1 MTSQENMTVR
11 AFIARSLRPWRFR
24 VWTAHIASF
33 VLGLITAVMAVVIGP
48 GLQTMFSPKTDLT
61 PWSDIVGNA
70 FAQTFSFILPAE
82 GAHPEQ
88 LAQILPYILIIA
100 ATIKA
105 LALFYQWY
113 SWELLGERLAWT
125 WRGDLVQ
132 DFRNVDPANRDD
144 GMIRD
149 VEADLGGAISQDI
162 RSLREF
168 VVHYYGGLPREGF
181 QVLFTATTLVALS
194 PKLFAIFVLG
204 IAPVGAIVS
213 KAGKKLRRRA
223 SKALSDNS
231 FLSEW
236 IQQRLLGLETI
247 KHYRTESYESHA
259 MLTASHNLF
268 HRFLQ
273 AAKIKSRTS
282 PAIELFGIAAMSI
295 ALWVAFEDI
304 ATGALSGGIVMSFFS
319 ALALLAQSASKLG
332 RYLNSNNEGNAAGA
346 RLLLIKD
353 TLRRAA
359 TSTTKPQIK
368 WTLSDRNTLTLSHVS
383 VSYNKDPS
391 KPAVR
396 NVSCTFH
403 GGKIYCL
410 VGKSG
415 AGKSTLFN
423 TILGLRVPDSGQ
435 LSGTYA
441 QQWEDRSLD
450 LVSMP
455 QQVQLVP
462 TTLGRNISYPHLD
475 YDADKARR
483 ALAEAQFLLADD
495 GRLAAGLETKMGAD
509 GLQLSG
515 GQAQR
520 LQLARV
526 IYHHSP
532 FVLVDEG
539 TSALDPVTEGE
550 VLKSLRR
557 LADSGICVIM
567 IAHRRAAAEQSDE
580 ILVMRQGQL
589 LAQGA
594 PATVLISDEA
604 RGVFGL

>member
-1 MTSQENMTVR
+1 MSSQGNITVR

-24 VWTAHIASF
+24 VWTAHIASLI
-33 VLGLITAVMAVVIGP
+33 LGLITAVMAVVIGP
-48 GLQTMFSPKTDLT
+48 GLQSLFSPKTGVL
-61 PWSDIVGNA
+61 PWSEIVGDA
-70 FAQTFSFILPAE
+70 FAQTFASILPAE
-82 GAHPEQ
+82 GAHPAE
-88 LAQILPYILIIA
+88 LAYILPYILIGA

-105 LALFYQWY
+105 LSLFYQWY

-125 WRGDLVQ
+125 WREELVQ

-149 VEADLGGAISQDI
+149 VEAELGGAISQDI

-168 VVHYYGGLPREGF
+168 VVHYYGGLPREGL
-181 QVLFTATTLVALS
+181 QVLFTAIALIALS
-194 PKLFAIFVLG
+194 PKLFVIFALG

-247 KHYRTESYESHA
+247 KHYQTEAYESRS

-282 PAIELFGIAAMSI
+282 PAIELFGIIAMSI
-295 ALWVAFEDI
+295 ALWVAFHDI
-304 ATGALSGGIVMSFFS
+304 AAGALSGGIVMSFFS
-319 ALALLAQSASKLG
+319 TLAALAQSASKLG

-346 RLLLIKD
+346 RLLVIKAAL
-353 TLRRAA
+353 LRAKA
-359 TSTTKPQIK
+359 LASKPQMSLTAGEQNK
-368 WTLSDRNTLTLSHVS
+368 LTLKNIT

-391 KPAVR
+391 RPAVR
-396 NVSCTFH
+396 NVSCEFR

-423 TILGLRVPDSGQ
+423 TILGLRVPDSGH
-435 LSGTYA
+435 LSGTYGKNW
-441 QQWEDRSLD
+441 QDRSLD

-462 TTLGRNISYPHLD
+462 TTLGRNVSYPQLS
-475 YDADKARR
+475 YDQDKANR
-483 ALAEAQFLLADD
+483 ALSEAQFQLSEDA
-495 GRLAAGLETKMGAD
+495 RLVAGLETKMGAD

-539 TSALDPVTEGE
+539 TSALDPVTEAE

-580 ILVMRQGQL
+580 ILVMSQGQL
-589 LAQGA
+589 LTQGP
-594 PATVLISDEA
+594 PATVLNSDAA

>member
-1 MTSQENMTVR
+1 MTSQGNITVR
-11 AFIARSLRPWRFR
+11 AFIARSLRSWRFR
-24 VWTAHIASF
+24 VWTAHVASLI
-33 VLGLITAVMAVVIGP
+33 LGLITAIMAVVIGP
-48 GLQTMFSPKTDLT
+48 GLQTLFSPKTGVV
-61 PWSDIVGNA
+61 PWSDILGGA
-70 FAQTFSFILPAE
+70 FAQTFSFILPEE
-82 GAHPEQ
+82 GVHLDRLTAV
-88 LAQILPYILIIA
+88 LPYILVGA

-125 WRGDLVQ
+125 WRRDLVQ
-132 DFRNVDPANRDD
+132 DFRNVDSANRDD
-144 GMIRD
+144 GMVRD

-168 VVHYYGGLPREGF
+168 VVHYYGGLPREGL
-181 QVLFTATTLVALS
+181 QVLFTATALIALS
-194 PKLFAIFVLG
+194 PKLFVIFALG

-247 KHYRTESYESHA
+247 KHYRTEAYESGA

-295 ALWVAFEDI
+295 ALWVAFQDI
-304 ATGALSGGIVMSFFS
+304 ATGALSGGIVMSFFT
-319 ALALLAQSASKLG
+319 ALAQLAQSASKLG
-332 RYLNSNNEGNAAGA
+332 RYINSNNEGNAAGV
-346 RLLLIKD
+346 RLLNIKK
-353 TLRRAA
+353 TLSRAITA
-359 TSTTKPQIK
+359 STKPQIT
-368 WTLSDRNTLTLSHVS
+368 WTLGDRNTLTLTHVT
-383 VSYNKDPS
+383 VTYNKDPS
-391 KPAVR
+391 QPAVR
-396 NVSCTFH
+396 DVSCAFQ

-423 TILGLRVPDSGQ
+423 TILGLRAPDSGH
-435 LSGTYA
+435 LTATYA
-441 QQWEDRSLD
+441 KKWEDRTLD

-455 QQVQLVP
+455 QQVQLIP
-462 TTLGRNISYPHLD
+462 TSLGRNVSYPHLN
-475 YDADKARR
+475 YDTDKAHS
-483 ALAEAQFLLADD
+483 ALAEAQFQLSKDT
-495 GRLAAGLETKMGAD
+495 RLAAGLETEIGAA

-539 TSALDPVTEGE
+539 TSALDPVTEAE
-550 VLKSLRR
+550 VLKALRR
-557 LADSGICVIM
+557 IADSGICVIM

-580 ILVMRQGQL
+580 ILVMSQGQL
-589 LAQGA
+589 VAQGT
-594 PATVLISDEA
+594 PSTILNSDAA